1 MEPHFILG
9 RVRSAAAAAP
19 ATGGHQS
26 SLTLSHWDLR
36 ILLFLILQGVLLCF
50 AGENYEQTNVNEFEA
65 KEPPFLFF
73 GSCILPVFCVEE
85 TQVIVI

>member
-1 MEPHFILG
+1 MADPVKWNLISSWAGF
-9 RVRSAAAAAP
+9 

-50 AGENYEQTNVNEFEA
+50 ARENYEQTNVNEFEA

-73 GSCILPVFCVEE
+73 GSCISACVLR
-85 TQVIVI
+85 